1 MCMKVLLTNE
11 ECRERQL
18 AILSEVAKLCDKH
31 SIQYSLAYGSLIG
44 AVRHKGFIPWDDDI
58 DILLLRKDYEKLSDI
73 LKKQKDVSWMELLEE
88 SSGVNVF
95 PYMKV
100 IDNRTIVKPDD
111 NNALHGI
118 WIDVFPIDNLPD
130 NSFACNIFRYRCKIK
145 RAMILSSITDFS
157 SQNLGKKALIKRIL
171 FYVVGIL
178 GKKRVVESY
187 QKYVR
192 KYEGKDSKYVG
203 CLSSAYIEKERMEK
217 SIFDGVVP
225 MEFEGHVFSC
235 LKNYDQYLSHLYG
248 SYMQLPPEEKRKTHE
263 IIAWRIK
270 D

>member
-1 MCMKVLLTNE
+1 MKVLLTNE

-44 AVRHKGFIPWDDDI
+44 AVRHKGFIAWDDDI

-88 SSGVNVF
+88 STGVNVF

-111 NNALHGI
+111 NNAFHGI

-130 NSFACNIFRYRCKIK
+130 DSFACNIFR
-145 RAMILSSITDFS
+145 
-157 SQNLGKKALIKRIL
+157 
-171 FYVVGIL
+171 
-178 GKKRVVESY
+178 
-187 QKYVR
+187 
-192 KYEGKDSKYVG
+192 
-203 CLSSAYIEKERMEK
+203 
-217 SIFDGVVP
+217 
-225 MEFEGHVFSC
+225 
-235 LKNYDQYLSHLYG
+235 
-248 SYMQLPPEEKRKTHE
+248 
-263 IIAWRIK
+263 
-270 D
+270 